1 MKFLFLPLESLEAA
15 QGINVLFF
23 LINTETTL
31 RAIRMNRQTCE
42 AGQEQLVGTLASTL
56 VIVGNHGQGK
66 LLFVERMAADD
77 AEVIQANPGHCVQGN
92 QHVSAHFFNRLQKEQ
107 HNSRSLKTQSPD

>member
-1 MKFLFLPLESLEAA
+1 MD
-15 QGINVLFF
+15 I
-23 LINTETTL
+23 
-31 RAIRMNRQTCE
+31 QTCE

-56 VIVGNHGQGK
+56 VKVGNHGQGK

-92 QHVSAHFFNRLQKEQ
+92 QYVSAHFFNRLQKEQ
-107 HNSRSLKTQSPD
+107 ASKGVWGKKEKRAVMVF